1 MAYEIENANSAP
13 AQQQR
18 RIQGSLL
25 SPDVKQELVL
35 KSIPVSFVSKRR
47 CVKIDADYT
56 ANEIAKGLRS
66 GTMVLR
72 KPERSTSKAWKFFG
86 RVAVL

>member
-56 ANEIAKGLRS
+56 ADEIAKGLRS
-66 GTMVLR
+66 GTMV
-72 KPERSTSKAWKFFG
+72 
-86 RVAVL
+86 